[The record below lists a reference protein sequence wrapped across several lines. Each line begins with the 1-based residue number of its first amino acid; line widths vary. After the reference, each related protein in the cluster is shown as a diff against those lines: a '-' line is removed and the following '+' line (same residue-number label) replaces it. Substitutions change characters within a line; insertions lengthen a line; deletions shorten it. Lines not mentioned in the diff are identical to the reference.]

1 MPKTISFTLNNT
13 HVEFTGQGEENL
25 LHVLR
30 TDFNLT
36 GTKFGCGEGYCG
48 ACTILVDNMAMRSC
62 QMTIADVQGKAVL
75 TIEGLGDRDN
85 LDPVQNAFIEHDALQ
100 CGFCTPGM
108 ILNAVRLLKENPQPI
123 TGCCPKEQPG
133 ANAHLIL
140 LIPEPGGV
148 RAAIPT
154 SLPWNRR
161 PISWPRRQASIR

>member
-108 ILNAVRLLKENPQPI
+108 ILNAVSLLKENPQPSQQEI
-123 TGCCPKEQPG
+123 IRAMDNNLCRCGAYGRIIEAIESASRKQTGGK
-133 ANAHLIL
+133 
-140 LIPEPGGV
+140 
-148 RAAIPT
+148 
-154 SLPWNRR
+154 
-161 PISWPRRQASIR
+161 